1 MDAMKE
7 KLTNLVGMLMK
18 NIKDVV
24 YFLFGFFCLIG
35 TFYLITL
42 PLTAQQMLPREQ
54 ALSSSLQFVITSLL
68 SLIFSYFFAKS
79 GVFEKND
86 PIAEASAEKIVNLSI
101 QIDRLK
107 EFLLSSIDTVE
118 SKDNTHEMQLYGLK
132 NRIESAAEMA
142 VLLALSNQ
150 TFKNDWLGVVSGP
163 MRSKIEQKYKDTS
176 DWIAAT
182 DKRQKLEKKIE
193 ASEGNDALVA
203 ELAAQLRATEQK
215 IEELSN
221 SIPAAT
227 VPLNKTLASSVSSQ
241 DFAERSETKQSGTIS
256 IAVHRPI
263 PNATGSGKLSPKMVA
278 APNLSVNLLAAPEGF
293 ERDKY
298 KIHPGT
304 GTNYDFNISIKSKV
318 PGTLV
323 PIGEYEFSF
332 EAEAEAESE
341 TT

>member
-1 MDAMKE
+1 ME
-7 KLTNLVGMLMK
+7 KIIRNLKKMGGVLVR
-18 NIKDVV
+18 NLKDVV
-24 YFLFGFFCLIG
+24 YFLFGVVCLVG

-42 PLTAQQMLPREQ
+42 PLTEPQMSPKEQ

-86 PIAEASAEKIVNLSI
+86 PIAEASAEKIANLSI

-107 EFLLSSIDTVE
+107 EFLLSSIDAVE
-118 SKDNTHEMQLYGLK
+118 SKNDSPEMQLNGLI

-150 TFKNDWLGVVSGP
+150 TFKNDWLGVVSGS

-203 ELAAQLRATEQK
+203 EFAAQLRATELK

-221 SIPAAT
+221 AIPAAT
-227 VPLNKTLASSVSSQ
+227 VPLKKTLASSVSRQ
-241 DFAERSETKQSGTIS
+241 EFTERTGTKQVGTIS
-256 IAVHRPI
+256 IAVFRPV

-278 APNLSVNLLAAPEGF
+278 APNVTVKLLGAPDEF
-293 ERDKY
+293 DRDKF

-304 GTNYDFNISIKSKV
+304 GTNYDFNISIKSQV

-323 PIGEYEFSF
+323 PVGEYEFSF
-332 EAEAEAESE
+332 EAEAETA
-341 TT
+341 